1 MLGFV
6 AARVAR
12 GVVLVVAVV
21 VITFFVTHVISD
33 PARRILPLDAPQ
45 SEVDRLNAQLGLD
58 RPLGEQFGDFASSA
72 VRFDFGESF
81 WDGRDTT
88 EIVAERIPRTF
99 ELVAAG
105 MVLAVV
111 IGVPFG
117 VALAL
122 SKRRWVVRI
131 GNGLSILMLSV
142 PQFWVGL
149 ILILVFAVRLGWLP
163 TSGDRTVDSII
174 LPAVTLALPAAGR
187 AAQITRSTVQEQ
199 LGEAYVRTTVAKG
212 LPRRRVLVHV
222 LRGCSV
228 PVVTMIGWEAVT
240 ALAGYTIL
248 VETVFSW
255 PGLGL
260 LATEAIGRQDLPLTE
275 AVVFTVAV
283 IVVVANTLVDITYRL
298 LDPRVAIRA
307 GASA

>member
-6 AARVAR
+6 AARVIR

-21 VITFFVTHVISD
+21 LITFFVTHVVAD

-45 SEVDRLNAQLGLD
+45 SEYDRLNAQLGLD
-58 RPLGEQFGDFASSA
+58 RPLSEQFGDFASSA
-72 VRFDFGESF
+72 IRLDFGDSF
-81 WDGRDTT
+81 WENRSTT

-99 ELVAAG
+99 ELVGAG

-111 IGVPFG
+111 VGVPFG

-122 SKRRWVVRI
+122 SKRRWTASL
-131 GNGLSILMLSV
+131 GNGLSILMLSI
-142 PQFWVGL
+142 PQFWIGL
-149 ILILVFAVRLGWLP
+149 VLIIVFAVQLGWLP
-163 TSGDRTVDSII
+163 TSGDRTFSSLI
-174 LPAVTLALPAAGR
+174 LPAITLALPTAGR
-187 AAQITRSTVQEQ
+187 AAQITRATVHEQ
-199 LGEAYVRTTVAKG
+199 LGEAYVRTAVAKG
-212 LPRRRVLVHV
+212 LPRRRVLVHL

-228 PVVTMIGWEAVT
+228 PIVTMIGWEAVT

-283 IVVVANTLVDITYRL
+283 IVVAANTLVDVAYRL